1 MASALRGT
9 KPHQGR
15 VLVILALAALQLVAI
30 VPSAD
35 AREIFVSDGSS
46 RVLVIDSGS
55 DQVVGQPISVGMGPF
70 GIALRPDGRTAY
82 VTNIDEGL
90 VRAVD
95 TGSKQA
101 VGPPINVGGGPY
113 GIAVTPDGTR
123 VYVANGG
130 AVAVIDTQT
139 NFVGPPITVGNNPRG
154 IAISPDGMT
163 AYVTNQTSGDVS
175 VVDLPSNQAIGA
187 PIVVGGSPLG
197 IAITPN
203 GGRAYVANSKS
214 GSVSVID
221 TRTNQ
226 VVGSPIIVG
235 TEPRAIAISPD
246 GGRAYVANAQSGSV
260 SVIDTGTNQV
270 VGSPIIVGTEPKA
283 IAITPDGAR
292 AYVANRESA
301 DVTVIDAR
309 TNQVVGSPI
318 AAKNAPEAIA
328 ITPDQPPIAAFTNAA
343 ARPGAAVTFEA
354 SGSRDPDGT
363 IARFDWNFGDGQA
376 APDVGPTPKH
386 TYSRPGT
393 YRATL
398 TLTDNEGCSVSLRF
412 TGQTAY
418 CNGSGSASRTE
429 AVSVA
434 YPAVRVRCPKRAG
447 RSGCRFKLTAVTKR
461 RKGKAM
467 TLTARARAKA
477 GRSTDVS
484 LIPKSRFAA
493 GLATADRVLVREKLT
508 INGSVESLLR
518 RLPILPPPG

>member
-1 MASALRGT
+1 M
-9 KPHQGR
+9 
-15 VLVILALAALQLVAI
+15 
-30 VPSAD
+30 
-35 AREIFVSDGSS
+35 
-46 RVLVIDSGS
+46 
-55 DQVVGQPISVGMGPF
+55 
-70 GIALRPDGRTAY
+70 
-82 VTNIDEGL
+82 TNIDEGL

-328 ITPDQPPIAAFTNAA
+328 ITPDQPPIAAFTHAA

-393 YRATL
+393 LPSDADSDRQRGLLRLTPVHRTDRLLQRLGFRQPHGGRLGRLPGGSGQMPETRRAQRLQVQAHGGDETAQGQGDDADGESKGQGRAL
-398 TLTDNEGCSVSLRF
+398 DGRLAHTEVPICRRPRHRRQGPGPGEADDQRLGGEPAAPAADPAAAGLRS
-412 TGQTAY
+412 A
-418 CNGSGSASRTE
+418 SSSSRRGSASSSSIT
-429 AVSVA
+429 
-434 YPAVRVRCPKRAG
+434 
-447 RSGCRFKLTAVTKR
+447 TAV
-461 RKGKAM
+461 
-467 TLTARARAKA
+467 
-477 GRSTDVS
+477 
-484 LIPKSRFAA
+484 
-493 GLATADRVLVREKLT
+493 
-508 INGSVESLLR
+508 
-518 RLPILPPPG
+518 PGHP